1 MTNTFRSHHC
11 HPIVADNA
19 IILLSISLRS
29 LFRRFFM
36 MLVVVVVYCCE
47 LRRHFTSLTS
57 RRSLSALS
65 NSKWSLGMFCAHTLN
80 GEMWDER
87 EPTKPEW
94 KSDCRNT
101 NIMSSCAHRK
111 RLKIIVKEMC
121 GFEWHKITNLKK
133 KVGNDN
139 PLLECITFISFY
151 VFHFLFLPQ
160 ADKENYCELLT
171 TVKWVARKRRE
182 INWLTFIRKS
192 LAFSR
197 DFHQQKSIILKITH
211 SMMRQGVKGS

>member
-1 MTNTFRSHHC
+1 MTNTFLSHHC

-19 IILLSISLRS
+19 IIFLSISLRS

-101 NIMSSCAHRK
+101 TDEHHHEFVRSQ
-111 RLKIIVKEMC
+111 KEIKDYC
-121 GFEWHKITNLKK
+121 QGNVWFWVTQNNKFKK

-139 PLLECITFISFY
+139 PLLKCITFISFY
-151 VFHFLFLPQ
+151 VFHFFCSCHKQ
-160 ADKENYCELLT
+160 TK
-171 TVKWVARKRRE
+171 K
-182 INWLTFIRKS
+182 
-192 LAFSR
+192 
-197 DFHQQKSIILKITH
+197 IIASCL
-211 SMMRQGVKGS
+211 QL